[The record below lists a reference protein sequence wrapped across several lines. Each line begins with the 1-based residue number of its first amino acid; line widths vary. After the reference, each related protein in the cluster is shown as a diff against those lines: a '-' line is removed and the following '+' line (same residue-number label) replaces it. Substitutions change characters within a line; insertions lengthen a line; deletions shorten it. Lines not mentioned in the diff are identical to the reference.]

1 MNTPVTIPL
10 RKLPIGIQS
19 FEKLLIDE
27 YDKLVW
33 RLLVHR
39 RNPAFL
45 VEMLQKTNF
54 GLREMEGI
62 EVPSTS
68 LNDDRAN
75 VGNPIPMIYQSGCL
89 TIFVIIR
96 NLDSILCRS
105 VSSVVSKNRL
115 FCLFHQHF

>member
-1 MNTPVTIPL
+1 MEKKL
-10 RKLPIGIQS
+10 RIGLILDMHPFDEIS
-19 FEKLLIDE
+19 FKKMFD
-27 YDKLVW
+27 
-33 RLLVHR
+33 
-39 RNPAFL
+39 
-45 VEMLQKTNF
+45 
-54 GLREMEGI
+54 EMEGI

>member
-1 MNTPVTIPL
+1 MINPFGDYWFTSGTPT
-10 RKLPIGIQS
+10 
-19 FEKLLIDE
+19 
-27 YDKLVW
+27 
-33 RLLVHR
+33 
-39 RNPAFL
+39 FL

-54 GLREMEGI
+54 DLREMEGI

-75 VGNPIPMIYQSGCL
+75 VDNPIPMIYQSGCL

-96 NLDSILCRS
+96 NLDSILCHS
-105 VSSVVSKNRL
+105 ISSVVSKNRL